1 MMLIVSSNTTRSLS
15 VAHLSEEATERLLV
29 EANDNAAIR
38 RLNIEAHAYDPAAH
52 GGRRLECYMLLQE
65 QTSLWLLQTV
75 GLPQPLN
82 DKVDLVATTPEDLMA
97 KTLFVKPTPCPS
109 QGRGEES
116 TRSLSLERGVLDRQP
131 IGRDSE
137 QTVHLVLLGNSQLAE
152 AMAIN
157 AALVAHYPNY
167 CRDARLR
174 TRITIIDDSI
184 HSLSDH
190 LTQRYC
196 QLFDNSYYRLIDL
209 RDDAPRCIVHRPRY
223 EGSRADCV
231 DIEWEFVCGNV
242 RNEAVRQKLREWS
255 CSERQQLTIA
265 LCHNDDTRNYNE
277 AFSLPEETYQRAVP
291 VLCHAD
297 DAAMLDMVA
306 SSEAYQSIQP
316 FSLGMCRLSTLR
328 ILKEIGRK
336 INYVYNHCFSLAP
349 DVPITAPAAIDETKL
364 EQLWQQVGSLP
375 KQYSNMFCAMN
386 LGIKMHSLGRE
397 AADYESY
404 YALSRAEVDML
415 TEVEH
420 NRWNVEELILGY
432 RPVTDEE
439 QQLVETDIS
448 QKRVLRN
455 KKIHYDIRAFADLRN
470 DSTGKNVFVYDMAL
484 VQAIP
489 LIMKSCTIS

>member
-1 MMLIVSSNTTRSLS
+1 MLIVSGNTIEGLS
-15 VAHLSEEATERLLV
+15 VAHLSEEVAGRLLV
-29 EANDNAAIR
+29 EADDNAAMR
-38 RLNIEAHAYDPAAH
+38 RLNMEAAAYDAAAH
-52 GGRRLECYMLLQE
+52 GGRRLECYMLLEE

-75 GLPQPLN
+75 GLPEALN
-82 DKVDLVATTPEDLMA
+82 AKVDLVATTAEDLMA
-97 KTLFVKPTPCPS
+97 KTLFVRPARVQPVMP
-109 QGRGEES
+109 
-116 TRSLSLERGVLDRQP
+116 VLDRQP
-131 IGRDSE
+131 IGRDSQ
-137 QTVHLVLLGNSQLAE
+137 QTVHLVLLGNGQLAE

-174 TRITIIDDSI
+174 TRITIIDDNI
-184 HSLSDH
+184 YSLSDH

-196 QLFDNSYYRLIDL
+196 HLFDNSYYRIIDL

-223 EGSRADCV
+223 EGRRADCV

-265 LCHNDDTRNYNE
+265 ICHNDDTRNYNE

-306 SSEAYQSIQP
+306 HSAAYQSIQP

-328 ILKEIGRK
+328 KLKEIGRK
-336 INYVYNHCFSLAP
+336 INYVYNHCFSLAS
-349 DVPITAPAAIDETKL
+349 DVPITAPAAIDETML

-375 KQYSNMFCAMN
+375 KQYSNLFCAMN
-386 LGIKMHSLGRE
+386 LGTKMHSLGRE

-404 YALSRAEVDML
+404 YALSRAEVDIL

-439 QQLVETDIS
+439 QQIVEADIS

-470 DSTGKNVFVYDMAL
+470 DITGKNVFVYDMAL